1 VQRLR
6 ETLHAV
12 EVEAA
17 EMRGVLKSRAIEDT
31 VCWFAGYK
39 DFVCNGSVFSPT
51 RYIPERFIGLFC
63 RIERIIFSLK
73 KVLMLIT
80 LAVLA
85 LVSLFVLISG
95 SCTADKPNAC
105 QGLDP

>member
-31 VCWFAGYK
+31 VRWFAGCS
-39 DFVCNGSVFSPT
+39 DW
-51 RYIPERFIGLFC
+51 I
-63 RIERIIFSLK
+63 
-73 KVLMLIT
+73 VL
-80 LAVLA
+80 
-85 LVSLFVLISG
+85 
-95 SCTADKPNAC
+95 
-105 QGLDP
+105 